1 MLSQWLR
8 DLSIR
13 HKLTLLAALPC
24 LVLLMPIPLVLQH
37 EISSARSSAVSNL
50 QTTAESLGYSASA
63 ALSFRDERGA
73 ERILGSLSSNTHI
86 MGAVLYDTY
95 GQPFATFKR
104 AGSRNSFV
112 APGVRNEGAEFGRD
126 TLDLF
131 HVITFNHELLGT
143 LFLRSDMEELRS
155 RLISY
160 ALSGGAILLA
170 ALGCAI
176 FVGRNLQTFISGPV
190 AELCRVMATVTVN
203 NDFSLKARK
212 YGADELGS
220 LTDSFNGM
228 LLHIA
233 QQDKQLREAHDGLE
247 ERVRQRTVELAVRKQ
262 ELETANRDLEVATE
276 RAMSASAAKT
286 QFLANMSH
294 EIRTPLNGILG
305 MSGLLHDTPLQP
317 MQRDYV
323 ETIERSGDHLLSVI
337 NGILDFSKIEAG
349 RMELDETDTDLR
361 AVLEVIAEDC
371 ARSTKGKPLEII
383 VNIDHALPERV
394 TADGTKVHQ
403 VLLNLC
409 TNAIKFT
416 EKGHI
421 QIGMKVLSLD
431 PVSVLVEV
439 SVEDTGIGIPE
450 DVLQRLF
457 RPFSQADGSTTRR
470 YGGTGLGLSIVK
482 SMAQLLGGD
491 AGAES
496 QEGKGSR
503 FWFTARFSVSKT
515 EQPQPLSFQPLRGQR
530 VLAVDDNA
538 VNLQILSEQLR
549 RWGLECDCVSS
560 GADALSALRRA
571 AARRPYEVAILDHQM
586 PEMDGVELGRLI
598 NADPQLKTT
607 RLVMLSSSA
616 QPEDRKMFEQLGFAG
631 YMDKPWKREELVE
644 TLSAVLSCESSAWHS
659 LTHPIVTA
667 RLLRE
672 HRGTEKRR
680 ILVAEDDP
688 VNRKVAIGF
697 LEKLGYRVDA
707 VEDGRLAV
715 EAWEKHKYHLILMDC
730 QMPNLDGYGATEEIR
745 RRERETGRHI
755 PIIALTANATREA
768 QAECKAAGMDHFVS
782 KPFKKEALQACLEV
796 YLAGD
801 DPLSPGT
808 EKGSTGA
815 EQTTQATAPARS
827 GSDFAVDSQ
836 PIDVKEL
843 ISDGVEDLLLQRELL
858 ELFVESNRPVLAAL
872 VQAASTNTLPSS
884 DEIRRVAHRV
894 KGSSS
899 AVRAHS
905 VTEAAERLEFA
916 AKRGESPVLSQ
927 LIAELRDRFEEA
939 AALLERA
946 TS

>member
-1 MLSQWLR
+1 MRSQWLR

-50 QTTAESLGYSASA
+50 ETTAESLGYSATA
-63 ALSFRDERGA
+63 ALSFRNEKGA
-73 ERILGSLSSNTHI
+73 ERILGSLSANPHI
-86 MGAVLYDTY
+86 MGAVLYDTS
-95 GQPFATFKR
+95 GQPFATYQR
-104 AGSRNSFV
+104 AGSQSHF
-112 APGVRNEGAEFGRD
+112 APPAVRNEGSEFGSD
-126 TLDLF
+126 TLDHF
-131 HVITFNHELLGT
+131 HVITLDRERLGT
-143 LFLRSDMEELRS
+143 LLLRSDMEELRS

-160 ALSGGAILLA
+160 AVSGGAILLA
-170 ALGCAI
+170 VLGGAV
-176 FVGRNLQTFISGPV
+176 FLGRNLQTFISGPV
-190 AELCRVMATVTVN
+190 TELCRVMATVTGD
-203 NDFSLKARK
+203 NDFSQKARK

-220 LTDSFNGM
+220 LTDCFNGM
-228 LLHIA
+228 LLHIEVQA
-233 QQDKQLREAHDGLE
+233 RQLREAHDGAE
-247 ERVRQRTVELAVRKQ
+247 EHVKQRTAELAERTQ
-262 ELETANRDLEVATE
+262 ELEAANRNLELATE
-276 RAMSASAAKT
+276 GAMSASAAKT

-294 EIRTPLNGILG
+294 EIRTPLNGIIG
-305 MSGLLHDTPLQP
+305 MSGLLHDTPLDP

-323 ETIERSGDHLLSVI
+323 QTIERSGDHLLSVI

-361 AVLEVIAEDC
+361 AVVEEIAKEC
-371 ARSTKGKPLEII
+371 GRSTKHKQLDII

-416 EKGHI
+416 QRGHI
-421 QIGMKVLSLD
+421 QIGLKVLSLD
-431 PVSVLVEV
+431 AVSVLTEV

-496 QEGKGSR
+496 EEGKGSR
-503 FWFTARFSVSKT
+503 FWFTARFSLST
-515 EQPQPLSFQPLRGQR
+515 AEQPQPLSFQPLRGQR

-549 RWGLECDCVSS
+549 RWGLEVDCVSS
-560 GADALSALRRA
+560 GADALSALRRRA

-586 PEMDGVELGRLI
+586 PGMDGVELGKRI
-598 NADPQLKTT
+598 NADPELETT

-659 LTHPIVTA
+659 LSHPIVTT

-688 VNRKVAIGF
+688 VNRKVAIGC
-697 LEKLGYRVDA
+697 LEKLDYRVDA

-715 EAWEKHKYHLILMDC
+715 EAWERHKYHLILMDC
-730 QMPNLDGYGATEEIR
+730 QMPHLDGLGATEEIR
-745 RRERETGRHI
+745 RREMGTGRHI

-768 QAECKAAGMDHFVS
+768 QAECKAAGMDHYLS
-782 KPFKKEALQACLEV
+782 KPFKQDQLQACLEV

-801 DPLSPGT
+801 DPLSPGIEKHST
-808 EKGSTGA
+808 EA
-815 EQTTQATAPARS
+815 ERKQQSSAPAGD
-827 GSDFAVDSQ
+827 GSDSVVDSQ
-836 PIDVKEL
+836 PIDLNE
-843 ISDGVEDLLLQRELL
+843 ERELL
-858 ELFVESNRPVLAAL
+858 ELFVTANRPNLTALA
-872 VQAASTNTLPSS
+872 QAAAANTLPPS
-884 DEIRRVAHRV
+884 DEIRKLAHRV

-899 AVRAHS
+899 AVRAHQ
-905 VTEAAERLEFA
+905 VTEAAVRLETA
-916 AKRGESPVLSQ
+916 AKGGESPVLTR
-927 LIAELRDRFEEA
+927 LVGELRDRFEEA
-939 AALLERA
+939 AALVERE